1 MGRLTKASLALLKAF
16 ISCGDRDLNWA
27 MWQPLAPGRV
37 LRALGTGS
45 APVLLSAVVSSSSS
59 TSVQPTAES
68 VLWKE
73 RQIRGQCQGL
83 RAENVGR

>member
-1 MGRLTKASLALLKAF
+1 MGRLTNASLALLKAF

-45 APVLLSAVVSSSSS
+45 APVLLSTVVSSSS

-73 RQIRGQCQGL
+73 RQIGGQCQGL
-83 RAENVGR
+83 RAEAVGR